1 MLELVRI
8 MMGLVVCTVAAAPL
22 YAQRNAAGL
31 ASINAVLH
39 HRADLV
45 GDTTPFDACSVHR
58 ALGRPTDFPAGID
71 ARLARLLDR
80 VANDPCTGDPSR
92 VTSRWPPRFVQ
103 IDSVVPGRVVLTV
116 RKGDYSFRE
125 AYTLRAEKNGE
136 RVSAAVEEVRV
147 YGFVHAHLVPPS
159 RRRTP

>member
-1 MLELVRI
+1 MLKLVPVLV
-8 MMGLVVCTVAAAPL
+8 GLVVCTVAAAPL
-22 YAQRNAAGL
+22 YAQQNAGL

-45 GDTTPFDACSVHR
+45 GDTTPFDACSTYR
-58 ALGRPTDFPAGID
+58 ALGRPTSFPAGID
-71 ARLARLLDR
+71 PRLTRLLDR
-80 VANDPCTGDPSR
+80 VADDPCAGDSSR
-92 VTSRWPPRFVQ
+92 VMSRWPPRFVQ
-103 IDSVVPGRVVLTV
+103 IDSVVPGRVMLTV
-116 RKGDYSFRE
+116 RKGDYSYRE
-125 AYTLRAEKNGE
+125 AYTLRTEQNGE